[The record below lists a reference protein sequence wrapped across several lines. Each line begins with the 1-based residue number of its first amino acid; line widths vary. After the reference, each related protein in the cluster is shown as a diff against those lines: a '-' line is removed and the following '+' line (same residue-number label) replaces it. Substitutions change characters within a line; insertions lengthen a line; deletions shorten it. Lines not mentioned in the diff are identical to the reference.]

1 MKIEIDLTNSLPF
14 KGQMRAVEE
23 YIFDNIKSK
32 SYFDTD
38 LNIIGTKRD
47 TGVKVQT
54 DFGKFHVS
62 CHKTKGGMYKF
73 KTWNAI

>member
-1 MKIEIDLTNSLPF
+1 MKIEIDLTNNLPL

-32 SYFDTD
+32 TGFDTD
-38 LNIIGTKRD
+38 LNILETEKG
-47 TGVKVQT
+47 TGVKVEAM
-54 DFGKFHVS
+54 GRRFHVS

-73 KTWNAI
+73 KTWNAV